1 MSERRTVP
9 EPDVL
14 GHRSTR
20 LAETEA
26 ATLDAKFKQDNL
38 AETEAAVLD
47 ARIDISKRAQ
57 EHLRGEKFR
66 NLFAWG
72 MRFLIRTA
80 FVMTVG
86 AVIAFGWHHLM
97 PEKWLWL
104 SNNQLTAIKTF
115 LFSSAVVGVILSYMQ
130 KRL

>member
-9 EPDVL
+9 EPNVL
-14 GHRSTR
+14 GHRST
-20 LAETEA
+20 
-26 ATLDAKFKQDNL
+26 NL
-38 AETEAAVLD
+38 AETEAAALNTEIQQGNLAETEAAALD
-47 ARIDISKRAQ
+47 SRIDISKRAK
-57 EHLRGEKFR
+57 EHLREEKFR
-66 NLFAWG
+66 DLFAWG

-80 FVMTVG
+80 FVITVG

-97 PEKWLWL
+97 PEKCLWL
-104 SNNQLTAIKTF
+104 SDNQLTAIQTF

>member
-14 GHRSTR
+14 GQRSTK

-26 ATLDAKFKQDNL
+26 ATLDL
-38 AETEAAVLD
+38 AETEAAALD
-47 ARIDISKRAQ
+47 AEDLTFSKRAQ
-57 EHLRGEKFR
+57 EHLREEKFR

-80 FVMTVG
+80 VVMTVG
-86 AVIAFGWHHLM
+86 AVIAFGWHH
-97 PEKWLWL
+97 
-104 SNNQLTAIKTF
+104 
-115 LFSSAVVGVILSYMQ
+115 
-130 KRL
+130 